1 LIILVVCPYF
11 KEVNKMPEPHIY
23 DLIVI
28 GAGPGGY
35 VAAIRASKLGLKV
48 IVVEKRA
55 TLGGVCLNEGCI
67 PSKALLDSSELFAL
81 ARDRFATYGIAIG
94 TPHLDLDAMMLR
106 KEDVVTKLTDG
117 IVYLFK
123 KNEIERLHGSALL
136 KGVNASGQHQVEV
149 LLAVTPP
156 VSSAQQSLLEPI
168 PQSAVTLLAP
178 KVILATGSEASAL
191 PGIPFDGQVVVAA
204 REALSFDQVPEHLI
218 VAGGGYIGLEL
229 GSVWRRLGAQV
240 TVMEMLPQI
249 LPNMDRQAAD
259 TLYRSLRK
267 QGIQFKLG
275 TRITGVRRI
284 GAKAIV
290 QFNAGNG
297 SEEVDCDKVLVAVG
311 RRPLT
316 GGLGL
321 EAIGVVLDES
331 GRVVIDDA
339 YQSSVPGV
347 YAIGDLVSG
356 PMLAHKASEEGVACV
371 ERIAGMTTK
380 VEYEYIPGAVYTWP
394 EASSVGRT
402 EEQLKADGVPYR
414 SGRFNF
420 SSLGRARCMDET
432 EGFVKI
438 LAHLESDRV
447 LGVHI
452 VGPRASDLISEA
464 ATVMSFG
471 GTARDIALI
480 CHAHPT
486 LPEAIREAA
495 QDVHK
500 ESIHV

>member
-1 LIILVVCPYF
+1 MSEQ
-11 KEVNKMPEPHIY
+11 KY
-23 DLIVI
+23 DLIII

-35 VAAIRASKLGLKV
+35 VAAIRASQLGMKV
-48 IVVEKRA
+48 VVVEKRA
-55 TLGGVCLNEGCI
+55 TPGGVCLNEGCI
-67 PSKALLDSSELFAL
+67 PSKALLDSSEFFAL
-81 ARDRFATYGIAIG
+81 ARDRFSLHGIAIDP
-94 TPHLDLDAMMLR
+94 PHLDLDTMMLR
-106 KEDVVTKLTDG
+106 KEDVVKKLTDG
-117 IVYLFK
+117 ITYLFK
-123 KNEIERLHGSALL
+123 KNKIERLHGSAVLT
-136 KGVNASGQHQVEV
+136 GVDVSGLHQVEV
-149 LLAVTPP
+149 ALTPP
-156 VSSAQQSLLEPI
+156 SPVSTGQQNLLEPAPPSVVI
-168 PQSAVTLLAP
+168 LAAP
-178 KVILATGSEASAL
+178 KVLLATGSEASGL
-191 PGIPFDGQVVVAA
+191 PGIPFDGQVVVSA

-218 VAGGGYIGLEL
+218 VAGGGFIGLEL

-259 TLYRSLRK
+259 MLYRSLRK
-267 QGIQFKLG
+267 QGIQFKLD

-284 GAKAIV
+284 GSKAIV
-290 QFNAGNG
+290 QFNSGTG

-311 RRPLT
+311 RWPLT

-321 EAIGVVLDES
+321 ETVGVTLDES
-331 GRVVIDDA
+331 GRVVVDDS
-339 YQSSVPGV
+339 YQSSAAGIFAV
-347 YAIGDLVSG
+347 GDLVAG

-371 ERIAGMTTK
+371 ERMAGMSTTI
-380 VEYEYIPGAVYTWP
+380 EYELIPGAVYTWP
-394 EASSVGRT
+394 EAASVGGT
-402 EEQLKADGVPYR
+402 EEQLKAAGIPYR

-420 SSLGRARCMDET
+420 AALGRARCMDET

-438 LAHLESDRV
+438 LAHQESDRV

-495 QDVHK
+495 LDVHK
-500 ESIHV
+500 ESIHA

>member
-1 LIILVVCPYF
+1 
-11 KEVNKMPEPHIY
+11 MSEPHIY

-35 VAAIRASKLGLKV
+35 VAAIRASQLGLKV
-48 IVVEKRA
+48 VVVEKRA
-55 TLGGVCLNEGCI
+55 TFGGVCLNEGCI

-81 ARDRFATYGIAIG
+81 ARDKFALHGIAIAP
-94 TPHLDLDAMMLR
+94 PHLDLDAMMLR
-106 KEDVVTKLTDG
+106 KEDVVKKLTDG
-117 IVYLFK
+117 IAYLFK
-123 KNEIERLHGSALL
+123 KNTIERLQGTAVL
-136 KGVNASGQHQVEV
+136 KGVNAAGQHEVEV
-149 LLAVTPP
+149 AVTVTPP
-156 VSSAQQSLLEPI
+156 VPSAQQSLLEPV
-168 PQSAVTLLAP
+168 SHSVVTILAP

-191 PGIPFDGQVVVAA
+191 PGIPFDGQFVVAA
-204 REALSFDQVPEHLI
+204 REALSFDQVPEHLV

-290 QFNAGNG
+290 QFNSGTGA
-297 SEEVDCDKVLVAVG
+297 EEVDCDKVLVAVG
-311 RRPLT
+311 RRPMT

-321 EAIGVVLDES
+321 EAIGVALDES
-331 GRVVIDDA
+331 GRVIIDDA
-339 YQSSVPGV
+339 YQSSLPGV
-347 YAIGDLVSG
+347 YAIGDLVPG

-394 EASSVGRT
+394 EASSVGCT
-402 EEQLKADGVPYR
+402 EEQLKADGVPYQ

-420 SSLGRARCMDET
+420 SALGRARCMDET

>member
-1 LIILVVCPYF
+1 MSETTF
-11 KEVNKMPEPHIY
+11 

-35 VAAIRASKLGLKV
+35 VAAIRASQLGMKV
-48 IVVEKRA
+48 AVVEKRA
-55 TLGGVCLNEGCI
+55 AAGGVCLNEGCI
-67 PSKALLDSSELFAL
+67 PSKALLDSSELFAM
-81 ARDRFATYGIAIG
+81 ARDRFAPHGIAID
-94 TPHLDLDAMMLR
+94 PPFLDLDTMMLR
-106 KEDVVTKLTDG
+106 KEDVVKKLTDG
-117 IVYLFK
+117 IAYLFK
-123 KNEIERLHGSALL
+123 KNEIERLHGIATL
-136 KGVNASGQHQVEV
+136 KGLTAAGLHQVEV
-149 LLAVTPP
+149 DLAVPPP
-156 VSSAQQSLLEPI
+156 VSSGQQSLLEPV
-168 PQSAVTLLAP
+168 PQSTVVLTAP
-178 KVILATGSEASAL
+178 KVLLATGSDASSL
-191 PGIPFDGQVVVAA
+191 TGIPFDGHVVVSA
-204 REALSFDQVPEHLI
+204 REALSFDQVPEHLV
-218 VAGGGYIGLEL
+218 VAGGGFIGLEL

-240 TVMEMLPQI
+240 TVMEMLPQV
-249 LPNMDRQAAD
+249 LPNMDRQIAD

-267 QGIQFKLG
+267 QGILFKLS

-290 QFNAGNG
+290 QFNSGTG

-316 GGLGL
+316 EGLGL
-321 EAIGVVLDES
+321 EALGVALDES
-331 GRVVIDDA
+331 GRVTVDDS
-339 YQSSVPGV
+339 YQSSVPGIF
-347 YAIGDLVSG
+347 AIGDLVAG

-371 ERIAGMTTK
+371 ERMTGMATK

-394 EASSVGRT
+394 EASSVGAT
-402 EEQLKADGVPYR
+402 EEQLKAAGVPYR

-420 SSLGRARCMDET
+420 AALGRARCMDET

-464 ATVMSFG
+464 VTVMSFG

-495 QDVHK
+495 LDVHK
-500 ESIHV
+500 EAIHA

>member
-1 LIILVVCPYF
+1 
-11 KEVNKMPEPHIY
+11 MSEPNIY
-23 DLIVI
+23 DLIII
-28 GAGPGGY
+28 GTGPGGY
-35 VAAIRASKLGLKV
+35 VAAIRASQLGMKV
-48 IVVEKRA
+48 AVVEKRA
-55 TLGGVCLNEGCI
+55 AAGGVCLNEGCI
-67 PSKALLDSSELFAL
+67 PSKALLDSSELFAM
-81 ARDRFATYGIAIG
+81 ARDKFALHGIAID
-94 TPHLDLDAMMLR
+94 TPRLDLDAMMLR
-106 KEDVVTKLTDG
+106 KEDVVKKLTDG
-117 IVYLFK
+117 IAYLFK
-123 KNEIERLHGSALL
+123 KNEIEQLHGTAVL
-136 KGVNASGQHQVEV
+136 KGVNAAGQHEVEV
-149 LLAVTPP
+149 ALAVPLP
-156 VSSAQQSLLEPI
+156 VSSGQQTLLEPA
-168 PQSAVTLLAP
+168 PQSAVVLIAP
-178 KVILATGSEASAL
+178 KVILATGSEATAL
-191 PGIPFDGQVVVAA
+191 PGIPFDGHVVVTA

-218 VAGGGYIGLEL
+218 VAGGGAIGLEL

-249 LPNMDRQAAD
+249 LPNMDRQVAD

-267 QGIQFKLG
+267 QGIQFKLS

-290 QFNAGNG
+290 LFNSGTG

-316 GGLGL
+316 GSLGL
-321 EAIGVVLDES
+321 EMIGVALDEA
-331 GRVVIDDA
+331 GRVVVDDL
-339 YQSSVPGV
+339 YQTSVAGV
-347 YAIGDLVSG
+347 YAIGDLVTG

-371 ERIAGMTTK
+371 EGMAGMTTK

-394 EASSVGRT
+394 EASGVGAT
-402 EEQLKADGVPYR
+402 EEQLKAAGMPYR

-420 SSLGRARCMDET
+420 AALGRARCMDET

-452 VGPRASDLISEA
+452 VGPRASDLIAEA

-495 QDVHK
+495 LDVHK
-500 ESIHV
+500 EAIHA